1 MSIYETILKRRSIR
15 RFKNIK
21 IPYEILEK
29 CVNAARVAPSAKNLQ
44 PWEFIIVD
52 KEDLQRQVFDTLAW
66 AAYIKPKGD
75 PPSGEQPK
83 AYIVILVNTD
93 ISSEGFDCDIGIAAG
108 YITLVAL
115 EHGIGTCCLRSINRD
130 KLKQI
135 LNIPDTHTITLVVA
149 LGYPN
154 ESPVMEEFTGSIK
167 YWKDEQ
173 GTLHVPKRKLADIL
187 HHNGYGQY

>member
-15 RFKNIK
+15 RFKNIE

-29 CVNAARVAPSAKNLQ
+29 CVNAARLAPSAKNLQ

-52 KEDLQRQVFDTLAW
+52 KEDLRRQVFGTLSW
-66 AAYIKPKGD
+66 AGYISPRGN
-75 PPSGEQPK
+75 PPPGEEPK
-83 AYIVILVNTD
+83 AYIVILINKN
-93 ISSEGFDCDIGIAAG
+93 INSEYFEYDAGIVAG

-135 LNIPDTHTITLVVA
+135 LNVPDTHLITLVVA

-154 ESPVMEEFTGSIK
+154 ESPVMEEFSGSIK

-173 GTLHVPKRKLADIL
+173 GTLHVPKRKLADIR
-187 HHNGYGQY
+187 HHNSYGQY